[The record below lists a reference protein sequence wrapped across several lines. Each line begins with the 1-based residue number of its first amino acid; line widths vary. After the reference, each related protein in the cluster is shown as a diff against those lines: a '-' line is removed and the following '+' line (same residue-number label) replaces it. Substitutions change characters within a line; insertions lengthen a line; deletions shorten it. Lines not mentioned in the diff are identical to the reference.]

1 MNPSSLDPC
10 LHRPHRPKAGKA
22 VLENLA
28 PARPS
33 ESKPLGVGVRLA
45 PCLQSPSSPEAMN
58 NTFSNEKRRLC
69 YRKWLMLFPLKLQRN
84 NRQNALA
91 VEPAKGKTGK
101 KLYFHRTVKLKQP
114 HTNRAKK
121 EAACP
126 TTQRRCRDAFLRQ
139 ITAHKIWQR
148 KPTPQNPACL
158 QAPSASRWRITATSS
173 QSGKRGQFAQTI
185 QTRWGSRSLLTTQKP
200 FRSKKRT

>member
-1 MNPSSLDPC
+1 MTPACIVPTV
-10 LHRPHRPKAGKA
+10 PKLGRLSWKTWP
-22 VLENLA
+22 L
-28 PARPS
+28 ARPS

-45 PCLQSPSSPEAMN
+45 PCLQSPSSPEVMD

-91 VEPAKGKTGK
+91 AEPAKGKTGK

-148 KPTPQNPACL
+148 KPTPQSPACL
-158 QAPSASRWRITATSS
+158 QAPPVSRWRITATSS

>member
-1 MNPSSLDPC
+1 MVPPGPCTCGFSTSTIPPLSSVASPGAAVC
-10 LHRPHRPKAGKA
+10 PPNGARPPVKIGIDGRGPRPAESVQPWPPACIVSA
-22 VLENLA
+22 VPKLGRLSWKTWLL
-28 PARPS
+28 ARPS
-33 ESKPLGVGVRLA
+33 ESKLLGVGVRLA

-121 EAACP
+121 EAPAP
-126 TTQRRCRDAFLRQ
+126 
-139 ITAHKIWQR
+139 QR
-148 KPTPQNPACL
+148 KGA
-158 QAPSASRWRITATSS
+158 AAMPS
-173 QSGKRGQFAQTI
+173 SGR
-185 QTRWGSRSLLTTQKP
+185 
-200 FRSKKRT
+200 